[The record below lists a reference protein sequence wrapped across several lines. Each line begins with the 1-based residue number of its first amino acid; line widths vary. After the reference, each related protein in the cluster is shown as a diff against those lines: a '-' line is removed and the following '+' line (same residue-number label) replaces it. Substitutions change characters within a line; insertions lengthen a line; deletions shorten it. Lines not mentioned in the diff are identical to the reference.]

1 MRRLDLMTSDTDSA
15 GPTGVLRIAPGQL
28 PRNHHGDQVAPLTP
42 AGLPYQY
49 RWVDHDHGGDL
60 VYAETADDLLD
71 EWIPGYRDAEPSGR
85 ALLRAEHAV
94 RIRDALVAHLL
105 VDAETRGINLTPEQE
120 AILLTDLDQMPDI
133 PIWDSP
139 VPLVLLEGM
148 YRPYTDRLPPLS
160 GIDGDVRDPTSIIW
174 LRNAHP
180 DGYVQSLAEGGII
193 NLVIYNS

>member
-1 MRRLDLMTSDTDSA
+1 MTSDHDSA
-15 GPTGVLRIAPGQL
+15 GVLRIAPDQR

-42 AGLPYQY
+42 TGSPYQL

-71 EWIPGYRDAEPSGR
+71 RWIPGYRDADPAGQ
-85 ALLRAEHAV
+85 ALLRAQHAV
-94 RIRDALVAHLL
+94 QIRDALVAQLL
-105 VDAETRGINLTPEQE
+105 VDAENNGITLTPEQE
-120 AILLTDLDQMPDI
+120 AILLADLDQMPDI
-133 PIWDSP
+133 TRWDPP

-160 GIDGDVRDPTSIIW
+160 GIDGDVQEPSNIIW

-180 DGYVQSLAEGGII
+180 DAYVQSLSAAGIVDI
-193 NLVIYNS
+193 AFHNS